1 MMERN
6 IIGSGRTAEV
16 YSWEPGK
23 VLKLFLA
30 GYPKTAVEREFHL
43 AQVLNPM
50 NFPKPKAYEILSWQ
64 ERLGIVYDHIQG
76 EDLLGWVLRTMDVE
90 ACATLMADLHRLI
103 LQNSS
108 EELPSYKDFLRWG
121 VDKVTSFSPQERD
134 HALQQLEMLPEGH
147 HLCHGDFHPG
157 NILLQGEE
165 AFVLDFMNV
174 CKGPV
179 LYDIAR
185 TVFLVQ
191 YTPIPGSSSEN
202 VAMMQFRKDLVDSYL
217 QHMGVQRE
225 PLTPYLNVIHWA
237 RRGEAPEEVSI
248 YVNDSYDM
256 L

>member
-1 MMERN
+1 MGEQVL
-6 IIGSGRTAEV
+6 IGSGRTADV
-16 YSWEPGK
+16 YTWDSGQ
-23 VLKLFLA
+23 VIKLFVA
-30 GYPKTAVEREFHL
+30 DYPKTAVEREFRL
-43 AQVLNPM
+43 AQLLNPLD
-50 NFPKPKAYEILSWQ
+50 FPKPKAYEMVLWESRW
-64 ERLGIVYDHIQG
+64 GIVYEHIIG
-76 EDLLGWVLRTMDVE
+76 ESLLTWVLRTMNVE
-90 ACATLMADLHRLI
+90 QCANRLATLHTFI
-103 LQNSS
+103 LQNTVA
-108 EELPSYKDFLRWG
+108 ELPSYKEFLHWG
-121 VDKVTSFSPQERD
+121 ISKATSLSPHERNR
-134 HALQQLEMLPEGH
+134 ALQHLNELPDES

-157 NILLQGEE
+157 NVLIHEE
-165 AFVLDFMNV
+165 KSVVLDFMNV
-174 CKGPV
+174 CRGPI

>member
-157 NILLQGEE
+157 NVLIHEE
-165 AFVLDFMNV
+165 KSVVLDFMNV
-174 CKGPV
+174 CRGPI

-185 TVFLVQ
+185 TVYLVQ
-191 YTPIPGSSSEN
+191 YTAMPDSNSES
-202 VAMMQFRKDLVDSYL
+202 AEIKQFRENLANLYI
-217 QHMGVQRE
+217 HNMGVLRE
-225 PLTPYLNVIHWA
+225 QLAPYLTVIHWA
-237 RRGEAPEEVSI
+237 RRGEAPEEVST
-248 YVNDSYDM
+248 YKGCFV
-256 L
+256 